1 MKKPKY
7 RYFILCNCFQP
18 IRFDVKTGVGY
29 WFGRKRGFDIKNK
42 LPSIFQMQTLIEG
55 KFYKTLEVNSK
66 EFYKFGRSKYNQVS
80 E

>member
-29 WFGRKRGFDIKNK
+29 WFGRKSGFNVENTT
-42 LPSIFQMQTLIEG
+42 PSSFNMKTLIEV
-55 KFYKTLEVNSK
+55 KSYKTLEVNSK
-66 EFYKFGRSKYNQVS
+66 EFYKFGRSKYNQII